1 MTVNGNVLRRVHLTV
16 FIIIIAI
23 LTMKYHTIQTI
34 ILNQISILDSHDRY
48 SGNQFI
54 GWELLVFLL

>member
-1 MTVNGNVLRRVHLTV
+1 MVSDDVTVNGNVLRRVHLTV

-34 ILNQISILDSHDRY
+34 ILNQIFILDSH
-48 SGNQFI
+48 F
-54 GWELLVFLL
+54 